1 MNQTGKLKKYAEL
14 FEERLREYLASGI
27 SVHTTIYP
35 CNSEGAVYEFRLDPE
50 GKNTTKLMPPY
61 QSVGDILSKIP
72 QRMVG
77 GDMKNVRFKGTN
89 LSLENNRILV
99 IKGEDDRE
107 QWTGTAASKDVARV
121 VSGALSSSSR

>member
-14 FEERLREYLASGI
+14 FEDRLREYLASGI

-35 CNSEGAVYEFRLDPE
+35 SVGEGAVYEFHLDSD
-50 GKNTTKLMPPY
+50 GRDSTKVMPSY
-61 QSVGDILSKIP
+61 QSVGEILSKIP

-77 GDMKNVRFKGTN
+77 GDMRNVRFKGTN

-99 IKGEDDRE
+99 IKGEDDKE
-107 QWTGTAASKDVARV
+107 HWNGAAASKDVARV